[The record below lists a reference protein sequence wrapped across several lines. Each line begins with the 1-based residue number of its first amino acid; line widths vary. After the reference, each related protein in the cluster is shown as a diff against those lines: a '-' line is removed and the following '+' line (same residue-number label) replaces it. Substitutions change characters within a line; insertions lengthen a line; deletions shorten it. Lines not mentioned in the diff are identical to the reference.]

1 MTENRWVVARGEG
14 RGEGLTVK
22 GKHEGFFWGDG
33 AVLYP
38 HYAGAYM
45 NLSLC

>member
-22 GKHEGFFWGDG
+22 GKREGFFWGDG
-33 AVLYP
+33 AV
-38 HYAGAYM
+38 HGAYM